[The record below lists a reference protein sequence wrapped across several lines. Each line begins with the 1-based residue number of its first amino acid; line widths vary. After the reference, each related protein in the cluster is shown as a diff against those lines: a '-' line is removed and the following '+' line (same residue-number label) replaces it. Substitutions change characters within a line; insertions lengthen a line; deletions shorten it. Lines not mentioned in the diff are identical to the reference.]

1 MTITELKQYR
11 SLKREIADLR
21 RTASRSE
28 HRLTQ
33 CIEICTEITAFI
45 ESIDD
50 SLTRQI
56 FEYKY
61 VSGRY
66 KVSWQQVADEIGGG
80 NKASTMRMRV
90 IRYLE
95 KLCVF
100 K

>member
-11 SLKREIADLR
+11 SLIREIADLKR
-21 RTASRSE
+21 AASRSE

-45 ESIDD
+45 EGIED

-56 FEYKY
+56 FEQKY
-61 VSGRY
+61 IAGRC
-66 KVSWQQVADEIGGG
+66 KVSWQQVAQKIGGG
-80 NKASTMRMRV
+80 NNGNGVRMQA